1 MGGRGANFQRTVSPP
16 IQTQQLQPDPLNGTQ
31 PPTGVTQ
38 AALANMSDQELH
50 DFLIDVNKTDIPSFL
65 SDLHLQRM
73 LYAMG
78 MNGKPEVVDQNT
90 FDGLAQNSPVL
101 YRTVNDT
108 VVDGVPF
115 TSSDCCDMLIDGD
128 LTFVGRGIHGDGLYF
143 SNSLSGSK
151 AYGDHTGQTVG
162 AVLNSKAR
170 VISETQLRQDY
181 DAFVK
186 SHPQARKALGFAKS
200 HSTHDSYSQFALIRG
215 YNVISSDQYSNETY
229 YTVLDRSALTMT
241 NKRY

>member
-50 DFLIDVNKTDIPSFL
+50 DFLIDVNKTDIPTFL

-151 AYGDHTGQTVG
+151 AYGDHTGSDRWCG
-162 AVLNSKAR
+162 AEQQSKSYFRDSAQAGLRRLCEVPSAGAQGAGLCEVAQLAR
-170 VISETQLRQDY
+170 QLQ
-181 DAFVK
+181 
-186 SHPQARKALGFAKS
+186 P
-200 HSTHDSYSQFALIRG
+200 IRPDTRLQC
-215 YNVISSDQYSNETY
+215 YLVRP
-229 YTVLDRSALTMT
+229 V
-241 NKRY
+241 

>member
-78 MNGKPEVVDQNT
+78 MKSSIKTRSMGWRRT
-90 FDGLAQNSPVL
+90 RLSYTAQ
-101 YRTVNDT
+101 
-108 VVDGVPF
+108 
-115 TSSDCCDMLIDGD
+115 
-128 LTFVGRGIHGDGLYF
+128 
-143 SNSLSGSK
+143 
-151 AYGDHTGQTVG
+151 
-162 AVLNSKAR
+162 
-170 VISETQLRQDY
+170 
-181 DAFVK
+181 
-186 SHPQARKALGFAKS
+186 
-200 HSTHDSYSQFALIRG
+200 
-215 YNVISSDQYSNETY
+215 
-229 YTVLDRSALTMT
+229 
-241 NKRY
+241 